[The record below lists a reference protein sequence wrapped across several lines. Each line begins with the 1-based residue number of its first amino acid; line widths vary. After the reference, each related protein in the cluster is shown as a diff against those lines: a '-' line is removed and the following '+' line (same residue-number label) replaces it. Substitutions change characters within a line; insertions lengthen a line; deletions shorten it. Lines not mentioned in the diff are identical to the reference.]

1 MIQRSCPKVVFV
13 HTSYSQT
20 GLSRV
25 HILNF
30 RTAPLKSLSQI
41 KRLKKEMT
49 ESSSQM
55 KMIDWL
61 CDKYGAEITRN
72 EGEDICIVDICSG
85 KGFFGVLASQSFT
98 ESTKLCLTVV
108 MIQHCTRT
116 PVHSKTAY

>member
-1 MIQRSCPKVVFV
+1 MKTPGIQRWLQQKELMEKIHNDS
-13 HTSYSQT
+13 
-20 GLSRV
+20 
-25 HILNF
+25 N
-30 RTAPLKSLSQI
+30 LKSLSQN

-55 KMIDWL
+55 KMMDWL

-98 ESTKLCLTVV
+98 ESTELCLTVV